1 MTWQKYKL
9 NLRNP
14 LLLGD
19 FFRLWSNLMLF
30 SSNHRFHLGIEMHY
44 VFGYQYSEI
53 LDHAFLVKPAYYLKS
68 LCKQNPTKP
77 YRLRI

>member
-1 MTWQKYKL
+1 
-9 NLRNP
+9 
-14 LLLGD
+14 
-19 FFRLWSNLMLF
+19 
-30 SSNHRFHLGIEMHY
+30 MHY